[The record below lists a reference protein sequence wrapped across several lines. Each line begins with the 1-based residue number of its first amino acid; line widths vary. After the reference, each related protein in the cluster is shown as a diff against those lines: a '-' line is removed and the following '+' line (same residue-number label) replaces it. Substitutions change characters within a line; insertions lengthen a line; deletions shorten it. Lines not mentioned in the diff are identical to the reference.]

1 MNLKSYSRGIGAG
14 LIVAALVLGLGAKP
28 EKMSDDAVK
37 KRASELGMIESQTLT
52 DLTTSISDTTSTDKD
67 VTVSDDKEDIK
78 SGTEA
83 SVSTKTSTGADET
96 GISTDDGK
104 DADVTDTSDKTKPDG
119 PEFKEPDEET
129 VPPIIPEEVTPPP
142 INPLPEDETGFTAGD
157 QGVEIVVIRGDS
169 SVSVARRMYEAE
181 LVESAVEFD
190 RYLCEN
196 GYDKVICVGTY
207 NIPYGLSFEEMA
219 RIITR
224 R

>member
-28 EKMSDDAVK
+28 EKMSDAAVK

-52 DLTTSISDTTSTDKD
+52 DLTTSISDAASADTD

-78 SGTEA
+78 SGTET
-83 SVSTKTSTGADET
+83 SVSTDSSAGADVTET
-96 GISTDDGK
+96 SADDGK
-104 DADVTDTSDKTKPDG
+104 DADVSDTSDKTEQNG
-119 PEFKEPDEET
+119 PEFKEPDAET

-181 LVESAVEFD
+181 LVESAVDFD

-219 RIITR
+219 KIITR

>member
-28 EKMSDDAVK
+28 EKMSDAAVK

-67 VTVSDDKEDIK
+67 VTVSDDKEDIN
-78 SGTEA
+78 SGTET
-83 SVSTKTSTGADET
+83 SVSTQTSTGADET
-96 GISTDDGK
+96 GTSTEDGK
-104 DADVTDTSDKTKPDG
+104 DTDVSDKTESDG

-142 INPLPEDETGFTAGD
+142 INPLPDDEPGFTAGD